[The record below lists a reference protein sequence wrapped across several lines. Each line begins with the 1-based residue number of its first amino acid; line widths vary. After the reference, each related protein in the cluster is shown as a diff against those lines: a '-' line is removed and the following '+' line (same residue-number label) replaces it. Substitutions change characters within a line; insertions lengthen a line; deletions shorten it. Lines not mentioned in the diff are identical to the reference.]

1 MPLSLNFLLLLL
13 LPLFTKVLLITL
25 AVRGLM
31 WWRRT
36 RQSTPGQRPRFWQT
50 VNIVLAVLAALGLLG
65 EIAFFY
71 RLSTIKQS
79 SESAHYYRQSR
90 ERFVLSRDFQYGEL
104 LVPQGSLINR
114 YGHDDGEPQ
123 APLGLRGLEAVRFPK
138 AVQVGNVWAAAV
150 QIMPERMELATD
162 QRLGPLYHFD
172 AQANNGYGDWVPT
185 TPTTYVDCLRG
196 DIASFH
202 TPEPAFDVQAEITT
216 GPPDG
221 AQARFAPSTWR
232 LTGCASGKAPLWIEP
247 LRQLTPPAG
256 ADAPIWA
263 APTR

>member
-13 LPLFTKVLLITL
+13 LPWFTKVLLLVL
-25 AVRGLM
+25 AVRGLWW
-31 WWRRT
+31 WWRG
-36 RQSTPGQRPRFWQT
+36 RQPTPGQRPRFWNT
-50 VNIVLAVLAALGLLG
+50 TNIVLSALAALGLLG
-65 EIAFFY
+65 STAFFY
-71 RLSTIKQS
+71 TIASVKQS
-79 SESAHYYRQSR
+79 NESAHYYSQSR
-90 ERFVLSRDFQYGEL
+90 ERFVLPRDFQYGEL
-104 LVPQGSLINR
+104 LIPQGSLINR

-150 QIMPERMELATD
+150 QTMPARMELAAD

-185 TPTTYVDCLRG
+185 TETPYVDCLRG

-202 TPEPAFDVQAEITT
+202 APEPAFDVQAEITT